1 MKKSLLLFAGMF
13 ISISVFMAS
22 VSFAQTGSYSANVIY
37 GNQLDFPIEGL
48 QADLYDSDGVF
59 IETDFTDANGFFT
72 FDGLRIGE
80 VYTAK
85 FSYDEELNN
94 VDLEDAYR
102 LLLHLLEIDQLE
114 GIQLLAA
121 DVDATSTVDF
131 TDFMYIL
138 IDFYVNEFEFPA
150 GDWVLPDWQF
160 EMTTGKLS
168 GGPAHVNRVGDLTDE
183 TPDKALDN
191 IQLDYND
198 LISFTSP
205 ELVIPI
211 YFNESIVTNGVGLV
225 LAYNEELIDVIDIES
240 PIEDLEYNIK
250 DGVIRM
256 GWTSF
261 KDSYEFNSDEAIVNI
276 HIKENVGLSD
286 GQIEKF
292 DILEGTHILNKSGK
306 KYTYLN
312 FSSSEFKLSES
323 VSNSYETAYPN
334 PCQDAFTLSINDI
347 SNNTADVQI
356 YNSIGQLVKN
366 ETLTQNGQE
375 LQINTQDLENGIY
388 IYLIKIQ
395 SKLIKGHISVQN

>member
-22 VSFAQTGSYSANVIY
+22 VSFAQTGSYTANVIY
-37 GNQLDFPIEGL
+37 GNQIDFPIEGL
-48 QADLYDSDGVF
+48 QVDLYNNGE
-59 IETDFTDANGFFT
+59 IIGTDLTNANGFFT
-72 FDGLRIGE
+72 FDGLAIGE

-85 FSYDEELNN
+85 FSYDVEMDN

-102 LLLHLLEIDQLE
+102 LLLHLLGVDQLE

-121 DVDATSTVDF
+121 DVDATNTVDF

-168 GGPAHVNRVGDLTDE
+168 GGPAHVNRVGDITDE
-183 TPDKALDN
+183 QPDKESNN
-191 IQLDYND
+191 IQIDYND

-205 ELVIPI
+205 ELIIPI
-211 YFNESIVTNGVGLV
+211 YFNESIATNGIGLV
-225 LAYNEELIDVIDIES
+225 LSYDEELINVIAIES

-250 DGVIRM
+250 DGIIRI
-256 GWTSF
+256 GWTSV
-261 KDSYEFNSDEAIVNI
+261 KDSYEFNSNEAIVNI
-276 HIKENVGLSD
+276 HIKENTVLSN
-286 GQIEKF
+286 GQTEKF
-292 DILEGTHILNKSGK
+292 NILEGTHVLNKSGK
-306 KYTYLN
+306 KYSYLN
-312 FSSSEFKLSES
+312 FSSSQFKLSES
-323 VSNSYETAYPN
+323 MNNSSETAYPN
-334 PCQDAFTLSINDI
+334 PCQDAFTLSFNDI
-347 SNNTADVQI
+347 SNQSADVKI

-366 ETLTQNGQE
+366 ETLTQNGQD

-395 SKLIKGHISVQN
+395 SKLVKGHISVQN